1 MNKNQINAIQ
11 TSINNNFSNGIH
23 YHATGTGKSWI
34 ALQLILEFYKKNPKC
49 NILWICESKSI
60 LEEQF
65 NNI

>member
-1 MNKNQINAIQ
+1 MNKNQINAIE

-49 NILWICESKSI
+49 NILWIST
-60 LEEQF
+60 
-65 NNI
+65 